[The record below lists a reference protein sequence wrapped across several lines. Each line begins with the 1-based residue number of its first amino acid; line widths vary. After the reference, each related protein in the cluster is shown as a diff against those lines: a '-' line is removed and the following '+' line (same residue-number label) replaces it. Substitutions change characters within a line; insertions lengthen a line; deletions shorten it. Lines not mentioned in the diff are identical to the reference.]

1 VIILETAIDG
11 ISRQTLAR
19 FATRARELA
28 GVSGEVAVLITSSQQ
43 IQQLN
48 RRFRGKNKPT
58 DVLSFPREDG
68 GDIAISAEI
77 AQSNAQR
84 FRHST
89 AAEIKVL
96 ILHGMLHLAG
106 YDHEAD
112 NGRMQKR
119 EAKLRAQLRLPAS
132 LIQRSLHG
140 PGSSLDFAKKD
151 STAKNG
157 FAKKGSPAKTGF
169 AKKAPAAKK
178 TSRALAARRK
188 PQTKALAKGSRT

>member
-1 VIILETAIDG
+1 VIILETAING

-96 ILHGMLHLAG
+96 IVHGMLHLAG

-132 LIQRSLHG
+132 LIQRSLNR

-151 STAKNG
+151 SAAKKGLAKNG
-157 FAKKGSPAKTGF
+157 
-169 AKKAPAAKK
+169 PAAKK

-188 PQTKALAKGSRT
+188 PQTKAVAKGSRT

>member
-1 VIILETAIDG
+1 MIILETAIDG

-19 FATRARELA
+19 FAARARELA
-28 GVSGEVAVLITSSQQ
+28 GVSGEVAVLITSSKK

-48 RRFRGKNKPT
+48 RRFRRKNKPT

-106 YDHEAD
+106 YDHETD
-112 NGRMQKR
+112 NGGMQKKEAMLR
-119 EAKLRAQLRLPAS
+119 EQLRLPAS
-132 LIQRSLHG
+132 LIQRSLNG
-140 PGSSLDFAKKD
+140 PSNSSDFAKTD
-151 STAKNG
+151 
-157 FAKKGSPAKTGF
+157 FAKTRFATKTGF
-169 AKKAPAAKK
+169 SAKKASAAKK
-178 TSRALAARRK
+178 TSRALAAIRK
-188 PQTKALAKGSRT
+188 PNTKAVTKGSRT